1 MSLIQIRNL
10 TFAYPGSYDNVF
22 SGLDLRF
29 DTNWKLG
36 LTGRNGRGKT
46 TLLRLL
52 AGQLTHSG
60 QIDART
66 AFAYFPFPVSAPDLP
81 VEELARRVCP
91 VQDWQVC
98 RELGLLGLAPDVM
111 GRTYNTLSHGEQT
124 RVQLALLFLQPGS
137 YALIDEPTNHLDAAG
152 RALLG
157 EYLKQRREGFLLVSH
172 DRALL
177 DSCCDHIL
185 ALERSGPTLRQGNF
199 STWWQEVQD
208 RDARE
213 AAENTRL
220 RTEIDRLHQARTRT
234 ARWADKLEKTK
245 FDTRKAGLRPDR
257 GHIGHVSAKM
267 MKQAKVIEARR
278 EQAAAEK
285 AALFHDRETA
295 EPLKLTP
302 LHHHADRLVSARE
315 LQLFAAGQSLG
326 VPLTFSLCTG
336 ERMALTGPNGC
347 GKSTLLRLL
356 TGEEISHTGQLVTA
370 AGLRLSYVPQ
380 SPGFL
385 PGTPVQYA
393 DRCGVDVTRFLTI
406 LRKFG
411 FERVQFEKEIR
422 DLSEGQKKKLLLAR
436 SLCESAH
443 LYVWDEPLNYLDLYA
458 RMQLEELLLRA
469 KPTLLF
475 VEHDRV
481 FCQRIAT
488 ALLPLDGDGTVLS
501 PAR

>member
-1 MSLIQIRNL
+1 MSLIQIHNL
-10 TFAYPGSYDNVF
+10 TFSYPGSYDNVF
-22 SGLDLRF
+22 SRLELRF
-29 DTNWKLG
+29 DTSWKLG
-36 LTGRNGRGKT
+36 MTGRNGRGKT

-52 AGQLTHSG
+52 AGQLSYSG
-60 QIDART
+60 QIT
-66 AFAYFPFPVSAPDLP
+66 ACTTFTCFPFAISCPHLT
-81 VEELARRVCP
+81 VEELARRACP
-91 VQDWQVC
+91 VPDWQVC
-98 RELGLLGLAPDVM
+98 RELGLLGLKPEVM
-111 GRTYNTLSHGEQT
+111 ERSYDSLSHGEQT
-124 RVQLALLFLQPGS
+124 RVQLAFLFLQSGS

-157 EYLKQRREGFLLVSH
+157 DYLRRRREGFLLVSH

-213 AAENTRL
+213 AAENARL
-220 RTEIDRLHQARTRT
+220 RTEIDRLHQAGTRT

-278 EQAAAEK
+278 EQAATEK

-295 EPLKLTP
+295 EPLKLEP
-302 LHHHADRLVSARE
+302 LPHHADCLLSARE
-315 LQLFAAGQSLG
+315 LQLFAAGQPLG
-326 VPLTFSLCTG
+326 GPLTFALHTG
-336 ERMALTGPNGC
+336 ERLALTGPNGC

-356 TGEEISHTGQLVTA
+356 TGEETAHTGQLTTA
-370 AGLRLSYVPQ
+370 AGLRISYVSQ
-380 SPGFL
+380 SPGDL
-385 PGTPVQYA
+385 PGTPLQYA
-393 DRCGVDVTRFLTI
+393 ERYGVDVTRFLTI

-411 FERVQFEKEIR
+411 FERVQFEKQIR

-458 RMQLEELLLRA
+458 RMQVEDLLLRA
-469 KPTLLF
+469 QPTLLF

-481 FCQRIAT
+481 FCRRIAT
-488 ALLPLDGDGTVLS
+488 ALLPLDKNDGLLS
-501 PAR
+501 PT

>member
-1 MSLIQIRNL
+1 MSLIQIHDL
-10 TFAYPGSYDNVF
+10 TFSYPGSYDNVF
-22 SGLDLRF
+22 SHLNLRF

-52 AGQLTHSG
+52 AGQQTYSG
-60 QIDART
+60 RIEART
-66 AFAYFPFPVSAPDLP
+66 GFACFPFPVADPHLP
-81 VEELARRVCP
+81 VAELAGRACP
-91 VQDWQVC
+91 AQEWEVI
-98 RELGLLGLAPDVM
+98 RELGLLGLAPEVM
-111 GRTYNTLSHGEQT
+111 ARPYDGLSHGEQT

-157 EYLKQRREGFLLVSH
+157 DYLCRRQEGFLLVSH

-199 STWWQEVQD
+199 STWWQEVQQ

-213 AAENTRL
+213 EAENARL
-220 RTEIDRLHQARTRT
+220 RLEVDRLHQAGTRT

-295 EPLKLTP
+295 EPLKLEP
-302 LHHHADRLVSARE
+302 LFHHAARPVSAQN
-315 LQLFAAGQSLG
+315 LQLFAAGRPLG
-326 VPLTFSLCTG
+326 VPLTFSLTNG

-356 TGEEISHTGQLVTA
+356 TGDSVAHTGQLTTA
-370 AGLRLSYVPQ
+370 AGLRISYVPQ
-380 SPGFL
+380 SPGPL
-385 PGTPVQYA
+385 PGTPAQYA
-393 DRCGVDVTRFLTI
+393 ARCGVDTTRFLTI

-411 FERVQFEKEIR
+411 FERVQFEKEMEN
-422 DLSEGQKKKLLLAR
+422 LSEGQKKKILLAR

-458 RMQLEELLLRA
+458 RMQMEELLLQA

-481 FCQRIAT
+481 FCGRIAT
-488 ALLPLDGDGTVLS
+488 TLLPLDGGGTPFS
-501 PAR
+501 PA

>member
-1 MSLIQIRNL
+1 MSLIQIHNL
-10 TFAYPGSYDNVF
+10 TFAYPGSFDNVF
-22 SGLDLRF
+22 SRLDLRF

-52 AGQLTHSG
+52 AGQLSYSG
-60 QIDART
+60 QIEART
-66 AFAYFPFPVSAPDLP
+66 TFACFPFTISHPYLT
-81 VEELARRVCP
+81 VEELARQACP
-91 VQDWQVC
+91 VPDWQVC
-98 RELGLLGLAPDVM
+98 RELGLLGLRPEVM
-111 GRTYNTLSHGEQT
+111 ERSYGSLSHGEQT
-124 RVQLALLFLQPGS
+124 RVQLAFLFLQPGS
-137 YALIDEPTNHLDAAG
+137 YALIDEPTNHLDTAG

-157 EYLKQRREGFLLVSH
+157 DYLCRRREGFLLVSH

-220 RTEIDRLHQARTRT
+220 RAEINRLHQAGDRT

-245 FDTRKAGLRPDR
+245 FNNRKAGLRPDR

-285 AALFHDRETA
+285 AALFHDRETTEA
-295 EPLKLTP
+295 LKLLP
-302 LHHHADRLVSARE
+302 LVHHADRLVSTQA
-315 LQLFAAGQSLG
+315 LQLFAAGQPLG
-326 VPLTFSLCTG
+326 VPLTFTLSAGQRL
-336 ERMALTGPNGC
+336 ALTGPNGC

-356 TGEEISHTGQLVTA
+356 TGEEIPHTGQLTTA
-370 AGLRLSYVPQ
+370 AGLRISYVPQ
-380 SPGFL
+380 NPGDL
-385 PGTPVQYA
+385 PGTSIQYA
-393 DRCGVDVTRFLTI
+393 ARCGVDVTRLLTI

-443 LYVWDEPLNYLDLYA
+443 LYIWDEPLNYLDLYA
-458 RMQLEELLLRA
+458 RMQVEDLLLRA
-469 KPTLLF
+469 QPTLLF

-488 ALLPLDGDGTVLS
+488 ALLPLDGDGALLS
-501 PAR
+501 PA